1 MSEIGI
7 GQSAASSGR
16 SFMQRLG
23 GAVRLDPG
31 AFDEIAASP
40 SALVQATTVVLA
52 AAAARVVGVSG
63 ITTSTDAALNGL
75 RVLILWPAAS
85 VVLWGV
91 ANWFGHRVGLGPL
104 LRVVGFAMAP
114 LMLAVFQALPLPT
127 LVIIGSL
134 LATAL
139 FFAALLIGV
148 RQALRIDTGRAAF
161 VCLATGLTLFFLLM
175 VEMYLTAPPHP

>member
-7 GQSAASSGR
+7 GQPTAVAGR

-31 AFDEIAASP
+31 AFDEIAAEP
-40 SALVQATTVVLA
+40 SALLQAATVVLA
-52 AAAARVVGVSG
+52 AAAARAVAVSG
-63 ITTSTDAALNGL
+63 IATSTDAALNGL

-85 VVLWGV
+85 MVLWGV
-91 ANWFGHRVGLGPL
+91 AKWFGHRAGFGPL

-114 LMLAVFQALPLPT
+114 LALAVFQAVPLPT
-127 LVIIGSL
+127 LVIIVSL

-139 FFAALLIGV
+139 FFAALVIGV

-175 VEMYLTAPPHP
+175 VEIYLTAPPQP